1 MVPQTGVIPAESMLA
16 DLPGTTI
23 HVGVVV
29 ALVLVVLIHLLL
41 TRTSFGTR
49 VDVLGANPRAA
60 VHMGV
65 DVPRL
70 IMAAF
75 VLSGALVG
83 LAAAVDI
90 VGVFG
95 FVRADWDPAYG
106 LKVVPL
112 VFLARLNALAVI
124 PFAIFFGILSIGG
137 DYATRR
143 AELPSDFLLIIVGLL
158 LSFMVLAHWAAARR
172 ARGAPAVPGRGPRT
186 RRGRPVAVD
195 V

>member
-1 MVPQTGVIPAESMLA
+1 
-16 DLPGTTI
+16 
-23 HVGVVV
+23 VVV
-29 ALVLVVLIHLLL
+29 ALVLVVLVHLLL

-49 VDVLGANPRAA
+49 VDVLGANARAA
-60 VHMGV
+60 VHVGV

-70 IMAAF
+70 ILLSFM
-75 VLSGALVG
+75 LSGALVG

-95 FVRADWDPAYG
+95 FVRSDWDPAYG

-124 PFAIFFGILSIGG
+124 PFAIFFGVLSIGG

-143 AELPSDFLLIIVGLL
+143 AELPSDFLLILVGLL
-158 LSFMVLAHWAAARR
+158 LLFMVLAHWASARR
-172 ARGAPAVPGRGPRT
+172 ARGEPLLPGW
-186 RRGRPVAVD
+186 RRRAATSSASRSAD